1 MAKFSRREI
10 VGGAVTGSI
19 VAGIGT
25 SAQAAPSRRI
35 RADVCVVGAGFA
47 GLVAAYR
54 LKQAGANVVVLEAR
68 RRVGG
73 RSWSVRM
80 KDGTFVDFGGQW
92 VGSTQE
98 RFYALIK
105 EMGGETY
112 PSPGG
117 GLTTLQRGI
126 INTDEYHRIKDDT
139 DANFPGGDLYA
150 KAKKA
155 VNDFALTVD
164 VNEPW
169 KHPEATRLDGLT
181 FGEWLRQNVENES
194 VRKLVATEVGS
205 VPSASAEEISML
217 HLGWLIHACDDINAL
232 FGPAQADRVIG
243 GTQTVARKIAER
255 LGFAL
260 RLGQPVRKIEW
271 NDKGATVQSD
281 ELSVA
286 ARHVIVAI
294 PPNLAGAI
302 EYAPSLPVNRV
313 QITQRWP
320 QGLVIKVGIVY
331 PRAFWRDD
339 GLAGTSYDHV
349 SIMGETAD
357 SSNPENVSKAG
368 VLTGFVYS
376 DNARKASTMAPEER
390 KRLFLGELAKRFGP
404 KALEPEH
411 YHESNW
417 STDQWTRGCFTG
429 FLTPGA
435 TALLGP
441 AMRAPVGPIRWAG
454 TETSTHW
461 PSFIDG
467 AIRTGERE
475 AAAVKK
481 A

>member
-19 VAGIGT
+19 AAGIGT
-25 SAQAAPSRRI
+25 SAQAAPARRI

-47 GLVAAYR
+47 GLAAAYR

-139 DANFPGGDLYA
+139 DANFPGGDIYA

-155 VNDFALTVD
+155 VNDLALTID

-169 KHPEATRLDGLT
+169 KHADAMRLDGLT

-217 HLGWLIHACDDINAL
+217 HLGWLIHACDSIDAL

-243 GTQTVARKIAER
+243 GTQTVARKVAEK
-255 LGFAL
+255 LGPAI
-260 RLGQPVRKIEW
+260 RLGQAVRRIEW
-271 NDKGATVQSD
+271 TDKGATVHPTS
-281 ELSVA
+281 SVSWRA
-286 ARHVIVAI
+286 TSSWRSRRTSRAR
-294 PPNLAGAI
+294 
-302 EYAPSLPVNRV
+302 SSMR
-313 QITQRWP
+313 
-320 QGLVIKVGIVY
+320 
-331 PRAFWRDD
+331 PRCR
-339 GLAGTSYDHV
+339 
-349 SIMGETAD
+349 
-357 SSNPENVSKAG
+357 
-368 VLTGFVYS
+368 
-376 DNARKASTMAPEER
+376 
-390 KRLFLGELAKRFGP
+390 
-404 KALEPEH
+404 
-411 YHESNW
+411 
-417 STDQWTRGCFTG
+417 
-429 FLTPGA
+429 
-435 TALLGP
+435 
-441 AMRAPVGPIRWAG
+441 
-454 TETSTHW
+454 
-461 PSFIDG
+461 
-467 AIRTGERE
+467 
-475 AAAVKK
+475 
-481 A
+481 